1 MGTNYTLVNKT
12 SGELTLVSGDVTL
25 RLGETAGYIIFVSAS
40 SFVLFN
46 LLRISLINSFNP
58 FQATDFVEPLEEVS
72 PEHMEE
78 EFAADAMA
86 ALSLSGAMSSGHSK
100 KKKKKK
106 RK

>member
-12 SGELTLVSGDVTL
+12 AGELTLVPDDVTL
-25 RLGETAGYIIFVSAS
+25 RLSETAGYIIFVSAS